1 MSVIRDGGEWWR
13 HARNQSDKHMLP
25 HHIMVRNARQADRQK
40 RTNFADCLLIWH
52 IGRKHSISISERLF
66 FLAAT
71 LDRKEARWFL
81 RHLRGEQQSFSRSDS
96 YVGVRW
102 SLSPAASN
110 YFFISLRAYFWGN
123 VQILVVGWYLN
134 ICVVIFATSTTLF
147 PVVGQKSCPETRA
160 VEPPPAPVPKPH
172 TFTAFRHFTMSPF
185 PNIVSPL
192 PEINAENGEI
202 VVGLERKSRQGKSWE
217 KENERVDRDCGV
229 RGMTR

>member
-1 MSVIRDGGEWWR
+1 M
-13 HARNQSDKHMLP
+13 
-25 HHIMVRNARQADRQK
+25 
-40 RTNFADCLLIWH
+40 
-52 IGRKHSISISERLF
+52 
-66 FLAAT
+66 
-71 LDRKEARWFL
+71 
-81 RHLRGEQQSFSRSDS
+81 
-96 YVGVRW
+96 
-102 SLSPAASN
+102 
-110 YFFISLRAYFWGN
+110 
-123 VQILVVGWYLN
+123 VVGWYLY

-217 KENERVDRDCGV
+217 KENERVDRERLWGRRDDTLEYKGV
-229 RGMTR
+229 

>member
-1 MSVIRDGGEWWR
+1 M
-13 HARNQSDKHMLP
+13 
-25 HHIMVRNARQADRQK
+25 
-40 RTNFADCLLIWH
+40 
-52 IGRKHSISISERLF
+52 
-66 FLAAT
+66 
-71 LDRKEARWFL
+71 
-81 RHLRGEQQSFSRSDS
+81 
-96 YVGVRW
+96 
-102 SLSPAASN
+102 
-110 YFFISLRAYFWGN
+110 
-123 VQILVVGWYLN
+123 VVGWYLY

-160 VEPPPAPVPKPH
+160 VEPLPAPVPKPH

-217 KENERVDRDCGV
+217 KENERVDRDCGI